1 MYEMSWTCW
10 LDRVLCSLHVLDLIH
25 LPLLDFPR
33 LSCVSFQVR
42 AAGVRRF
49 EAVLVNRLM

>member
-42 AAGVRRF
+42 AAGVTRF